1 LAYLL
6 ILPSLIFLTLFTY
19 YPGLLSLYLSFFAL
33 NTANP
38 EKKFVGLAN
47 YQRLWHDEIFWQVM
61 RNNLVF
67 ALVTIP
73 VSLAL
78 ALSIAMFVN
87 RKFRLNSLYRV
98 VFFHPTFI
106 PLIAA
111 AALWL
116 FIFVP
121 QYGLLDQYLTRFFK
135 INAIDWLG
143 DPRYALPSVMMLT
156 IWKNAGYFM
165 IFFLAGLQNIST
177 ELFEAA
183 AIEGANS
190 WQRFR
195 YIIWPLLSPTTLFV
209 LITAFI
215 GSFQWVDQVW
225 MLTEGGPDN
234 HTNVLLYYIYQNSF
248 RYYDSG
254 YSAVLTVVLLAILLA
269 LSLVSFRVLEERV
282 YYEQ

>member
-1 LAYLL
+1 M